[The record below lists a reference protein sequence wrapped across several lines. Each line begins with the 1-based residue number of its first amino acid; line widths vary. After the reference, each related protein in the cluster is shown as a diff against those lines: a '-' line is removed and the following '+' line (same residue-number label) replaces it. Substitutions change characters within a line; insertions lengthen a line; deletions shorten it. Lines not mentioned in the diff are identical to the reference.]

1 MRGALNS
8 GHTLKAGNWYKRSA
22 TASIARDMCATRV
35 KTRVRFVMLSLERDA
50 EDFEAGRWGRIEV
63 MRNFQ
68 NEDDL

>member
-1 MRGALNS
+1 
-8 GHTLKAGNWYKRSA
+8 
-22 TASIARDMCATRV
+22 MCATRV
-35 KTRVRFVMLSLERDA
+35 KTRVRFVMLSLEHDA